1 MVAGRFKRGHA
12 SRVRNRPQPLTAS
25 EIDAEDDGEI
35 IDLGMIE
42 IPDIIEPVPGG
53 SVHDRR
59 AGDDPGTTPPG
70 TEPDEPPAHAERDWR
85 KPPAP
90 KARGRAVRVTATI
103 RADITAKIRMPLEI
117 GGRIWAVRDPLCG
130 GVFVQ
135 QVPDTADALAD
146 IVCDSADLVAF
157 FTGPG
162 GAFMKYLNL
171 GAALWPVAEVV
182 AAHHVY
188 HTVRLEDA
196 QQGPPVP
203 DLSGFAA

>member
-12 SRVRNRPQPLTAS
+12 SRVRNRPAPLTAS
-25 EIDAEDDGEI
+25 EIDAEDDGEV
-35 IDLGMIE
+35 IDLGMID

-53 SVHDRR
+53 SVHDRS
-59 AGDDPGTTPPG
+59 AGDAPGTP
-70 TEPDEPPAHAERDWR
+70 EPDEPPAHAERDWR

-196 QQGPPVP
+196 TQAPQQP
-203 DLSGFAA
+203 DMTGYAA

>member
-12 SRVRNRPQPLTAS
+12 SRVRNRPRPLTAE
-25 EIDAEDDGEI
+25 EIDNADDGEV

-42 IPDIIEPVPGG
+42 IPDIIESVP
-53 SVHDRR
+53 
-59 AGDDPGTTPPG
+59 AANPGTGQEAGEAAGAP
-70 TEPDEPPAHAERDWR
+70 EPDEPPAHAAKDWR

-103 RADITAKIRMPLEI
+103 RADITAKISMPLEI

-135 QVPDTADALAD
+135 QRPDIADALAD
-146 IVCDSADLVAF
+146 IICDSADLVAF

-171 GAALWPVAEVV
+171 GAALWPVLEVV

-196 QQGPPVP
+196 AQAPQQP
-203 DLSGFAA
+203 DMTGYAA